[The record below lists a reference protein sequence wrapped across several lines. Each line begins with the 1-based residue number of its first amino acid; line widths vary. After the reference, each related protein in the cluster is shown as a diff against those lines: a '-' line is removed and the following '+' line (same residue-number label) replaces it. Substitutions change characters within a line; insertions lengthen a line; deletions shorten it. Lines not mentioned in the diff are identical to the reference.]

1 MKAIMVGV
9 LIALLMVGTA
19 AAQENGT
26 AIADSSG
33 VIQNLVGLGVWA
45 FIGIGLIF
53 AIVMGV
59 AYVIGNIL
67 MYKLQEQASK
77 SLSGTTRYGVE
88 ALVNLAM
95 LRTVDDTLDNDALTK
110 LEKMRLLFQQL
121 SGSDDETT
129 QGP

>member
-1 MKAIMVGV
+1 MVVGV
-9 LIALLMVGTA
+9 LVLALLLIGTA

-95 LRTVDDTLDNDALTK
+95 LRTVDESLDDDVISK
-110 LEKMRLLFQQL
+110 LEKMKILFQQL
-121 SGSDDETT
+121 KSDAQQKSGP
-129 QGP
+129 GP